1 MHKLQTNKGARYFMI
16 AFIVLFLIMLL
27 RFFYIQAVGVVHNVN
42 VKDLATEQHNKNGIL
57 EANRGTIYDQAGK
70 VLVQDST
77 TYRVVVNLKGNGKLK
92 NKDETAAQLADA
104 LEINKEDV
112 LKNFHE
118 GRTQVEIGKVGRNL
132 TREKKEQI
140 RKLKIPGV
148 SFMPEKAR
156 CIRMKILH
164 LIYLVLLDQTIKEIQ
179 KGNLDLKKVW
189 INICARQTGI

>member
-1 MHKLQTNKGARYFMI
+1 M
-16 AFIVLFLIMLL
+16 
-27 RFFYIQAVGVVHNVN
+27 HNVN

-140 RKLKIPGV
+140 RKLKIPVYLLCLRKQG
-148 SFMPEKAR
+148 

-164 LIYLVLLDQTIKEIQ
+164 LIYLVLQDQTIKEIQ
-179 KGNLDLKKVW
+179 KGNLGLKKF
-189 INICARQTGI
+189 G